1 MNSEYIITRDEI
13 ILVNKKYGGSLRND
27 AEIETSLYLGKG
39 KNIFRKIA
47 YIWRAILVGH
57 PFTNGN
63 KRTAFE
69 ATKIFLLANKIELQ
83 VSEIEAEEFMV
94 KMAQPEKLSIKEVEI
109 WIKEHSGK
117 HGKEKV

>member
-13 ILVNKKYGGSLRND
+13 VLVNKKYGGSLRND

-63 KRTAFE
+63 KRTALMTALVMLE
-69 ATKIFLLANKIELQ
+69 RSNIKLDKTKKEHMIYTVTKIAKENITNISRIERL
-83 VSEIEAEEFMV
+83 VRYV
-94 KMAQPEKLSIKEVEI
+94 VTRN
-109 WIKEHSGK
+109 
-117 HGKEKV
+117 